1 MTMKWKTRK
10 VTVIPKEK
18 KRKIKSKVKPKK
30 CKRSSPDSQKDTS
43 SDEQSSPV
51 VKNKRKMI
59 GKQKGGK
66 AGKPGKPSVSDLDV
80 IPTIAKKGIVTC
92 PEAQWTMLME
102 YVQ

>member
-1 MTMKWKTRK
+1 MMKWIMRK
-10 VTVIPKEK
+10 VK

-30 CKRSSPDSQKDTS
+30 FKTPSLIPKKTQ
-43 SDEQSSPV
+43 V
-51 VKNKRKMI
+51 VMNNQAQMKKNKREMI

-66 AGKPGKPSVSDLDV
+66 AAKPGKPSVSDFDA

>member
-1 MTMKWKTRK
+1 MMKWKTRK

-18 KRKIKSKVKPKK
+18 RKIKSKVKPKK
-30 CKRSSPDSQKDTS
+30 RKSPSPDPQKDTS
-43 SDEQSSPV
+43 SDEQSSPD
-51 VKNKRKMI
+51 VKSKRKMI

-66 AGKPGKPSVSDLDV
+66 AGKPGKPSVPDFDA
-80 IPTIAKKGIVTC
+80 IPTIAKKGIFTC